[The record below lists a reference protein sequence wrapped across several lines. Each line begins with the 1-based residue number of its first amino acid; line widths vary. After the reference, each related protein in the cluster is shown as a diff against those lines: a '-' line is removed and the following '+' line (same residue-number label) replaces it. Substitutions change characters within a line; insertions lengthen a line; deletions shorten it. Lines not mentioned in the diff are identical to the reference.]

1 MSIFSTT
8 QFSLLYILGGSD
20 NITARNNK
28 NIQKDICVSEIAVL
42 SHPNHYS
49 ATILPAW
56 LVNTCVIV
64 SKNECAQRLKLQSLT
79 FSTSFDIM

>member
-8 QFSLLYILGGSD
+8 QFSLLYISGGSD

-28 NIQKDICVSEIAVL
+28 NIQKDICVSEIALL
-42 SHPNHYS
+42 SHLNHYN
-49 ATILPAW
+49 ATILPTW

-64 SKNECAQRLKLQSLT
+64 CKNEFA
-79 FSTSFDIM
+79 